1 MHILLGTLVVEII
14 ILGIAAIIAFCIIRL
29 FVSASIVFSRITFSL
44 LFALGLESYYEFTDG
59 KANTFIWA
67 AIILVVIMLLSILP
81 RVNGA
86 LKFFCTAIIS
96 LLIIGVVTLGV
107 GSLVGGIFGK
117 EFLITKGME
126 IVINILGV
134 LMAVGALA
142 EENEMADFEK
152 FSNKTVIG
160 AEKLIASLVY
170 GATISFAC
178 MSNYG
183 NWEFSGMVQLI
194 IMLVGAVIAF
204 FLDKV
209 IIDIH

>member
-67 AIILVVIMLLSILP
+67 
-81 RVNGA
+81 
-86 LKFFCTAIIS
+86 AIIS